1 MKLKPAALWT
11 LEDLEKVIKTLKSN
25 QSRDPNGMI
34 GELFKPNIAGKDLKK
49 AVIDLM
55 NLVLTSFFM
64 PEYLEYADITSLF
77 KHRGSRMELSNDRGS
92 FILAVLRK
100 ILDKLVYLEKY
111 PHLEQNMSD
120 SNIGARKKKNVRNTC
135 LLFMES

>member
-1 MKLKPAALWT
+1 LKLKPAALWT

-64 PEYLEYADITSLF
+64 PEYLEYTDITSLF
-77 KHRGSRMELSNDRGS
+77 KHRGSRMELS
-92 FILAVLRK
+92 VLSQYLV
-100 ILDKLVYLEKY
+100 IINISTDLD
-111 PHLEQNMSD
+111 
-120 SNIGARKKKNVRNTC
+120 
-135 LLFMES
+135 

>member
-77 KHRGSRMELSNDRGS
+77 KHRGSRMELSNDRGI

-111 PHLEQNMSD
+111 PHLE
-120 SNIGARKKKNVRNTC
+120 
-135 LLFMES
+135 